1 MMVARSPYVENPKQL
16 IKDLDQAVIKLAEI
30 SKKKQAISN
39 QEMTDLISVLHKFNV
54 TLDTGFWEDK
64 RLAPEEMKS
73 SIENALLAITLFNL
87 NQPIKEK
94 GTQKNVDQA
103 IISLFATLAK
113 EVNDFDKN
121 LKNLK
126 EIKIGRKV
134 EKTSESKHS

>member
-16 IKDLDQAVIKLAEI
+16 IKDLDQAVTKLEEI
-30 SKKKQAISN
+30 GKKRQEISN
-39 QEMTDLISVLHKFNV
+39 QEMKDLISVLHKFNE

-64 RLAPEEMKS
+64 RLAPEGMKT

-94 GTQKNVDQA
+94 GKQKNVDQA
-103 IISLFATLAK
+103 IASLFATLAY
-113 EVNDFDKN
+113 ELNDFDKN

-134 EKTSESKHS
+134 EKTGESKHS